1 NVSSKPNLVNTVA
14 AGGGVTVSG
23 STGDVTLGTSAAV
36 SNTTATYSTGNAYS
50 LVQHMQ
56 AIGSGTIAADNPHGI
71 NYADVGA
78 SASGHNHDAAYIN
91 DGAGEVNA
99 ANDFNFAA
107 STLITNLD
115 ADYLDG
121 QTGSYY
127 LDTSVGSQT
136 KSGAMTFTGNVT
148 LGDNAADTVIL
159 ASQAA
164 TDATVADAPIL
175 YLRGAY
181 DSNPT
186 GGAVTSTTYDA
197 TIMHNMLTTGPTS
210 NLEFNIAGGAAEMAL
225 DNSGN
230 LTVAGTINSQ
240 TIGASSSF
248 SALTTAGDL
257 IVNQNSGTADDVYFA
272 VQHDGVNKLTVD
284 REGDLT
290 VEGDFTVNGDQTIL
304 NVQTVEVESSEIVL
318 NRNITANP
326 SLNALITVNRG
337 TTAGVDRSIKW
348 NETSDIWEVSNDG
361 AVWLPLGGDVNAAYL
376 VDSASSVLTGEIVT
390 SSLAQNLA
398 IKGNAAA
405 SRAITIGQQAANAD
419 VVNFDVPSANF
430 KIGGSQISATN
441 LSDGANIAHI
451 NAVETLSADWVNTA
465 NPWANNEVA
474 DDLTISGGT
483 INNTIIGGVTPAAA
497 TVTNLTAS
505 GTLDFPNDSVAMAD
519 INWSAGQILINPE
532 YPNASLYGDGSA
544 NNGTLAL
551 KNTDDANWRNY
562 YEWTAQAS
570 TLQDYTIVERYV
582 LSPDF
587 SSWATNN
594 AIKVGYVTQTAL
606 AADNKVDITVYK
618 SGSGTS
624 VYSASDNVSTGWT
637 EISVSSANLSG
648 ATWAA
653 GDIIVVKV
661 IVYSKSG
668 NFARIGDITL

>member
-1 NVSSKPNLVNTVA
+1 
-14 AGGGVTVSG
+14 
-23 STGDVTLGTSAAV
+23 
-36 SNTTATYSTGNAYS
+36 
-50 LVQHMQ
+50 MQ
-56 AIGSGTIAADNPHGI
+56 AIGSGTITADNAHGL
-71 NYADVGA
+71 NYTDVDA
-78 SASGHNHDAAYIN
+78 SWSGHNHDAAYIN

-127 LDTSVGSQT
+127 LDTSAGAQT
-136 KSGAMTFTGNVT
+136 KSGAMTFTGNVIM
-148 LGDNAADTVIL
+148 GDNAADTVIL

-181 DSNPT
+181 DSNPV
-186 GGAVTSTTYDA
+186 GAAVTSTTYDA

-230 LTVAGTINSQ
+230 LSVAGTINSQ

-248 SALTTAGDL
+248 SALTAGGDL

-272 VQHDGVNKLTVD
+272 IQHGGVNKLTVD

-290 VEGDFTVNGDQTIL
+290 VEGDFTVNGNQTIL

-405 SRAITIGQQAANAD
+405 SRTITIGQQAANAD

-430 KIGGSQISATN
+430 KIGGLQIAASN

-451 NAVETLSADWVNTA
+451 NAIETISANWVNTTY
-465 NPWANNEVA
+465 PWADNEVA
-474 DDLTISGGT
+474 DDLIILAGT
-483 INNTIIGGVTPAAA
+483 INNTPIGA
-497 TVTNLTAS
+497 TTANT
-505 GTLDFPNDSVAMAD
+505 GAFTTLSATSTLSFPNDSISMAN
-519 INWSAGQILINPE
+519 INWNAGQILLTPE
-532 YPNASLYGDGSA
+532 YPNASLYGDGSS

-582 LSPDF
+582 LPPDF
-587 SSWATNN
+587 SSWTATN
-594 AIKVGYVTQTAL
+594 AIKLGFVTQTAL
-606 AADNKVDITVYK
+606 AVDNKVDVIVYK
-618 SGSGTS
+618 SGNATL
-624 VYSASDNVSTGWT
+624 VYQTAGNVSTGWT
-637 EISVSSANLSG
+637 EVSISAANLVG

-653 GDIIVVKV
+653 GDIVVIKV

-668 NFARIGDITL
+668 NFARVGDITLNYTR